1 MTVSITIEDIPDETR
16 TVLSAQAAW
25 KGLSL
30 EDYLLEW
37 LITMADTPDVGAA
50 EESR

>member
-1 MTVSITIEDIPDETR
+1 MSVSITIEDIPDETLAILR
-16 TVLSAQAAW
+16 AQAAW

-37 LITMADTPDVGAA
+37 LITG
-50 EESR
+50 

>member
-1 MTVSITIEDIPDETR
+1 MAVSITIEDIPDETLAI
-16 TVLSAQAAW
+16 LSAQAAR

-37 LITMADTPDVGAA
+37 LITMADTPYVGAG
-50 EESR
+50 